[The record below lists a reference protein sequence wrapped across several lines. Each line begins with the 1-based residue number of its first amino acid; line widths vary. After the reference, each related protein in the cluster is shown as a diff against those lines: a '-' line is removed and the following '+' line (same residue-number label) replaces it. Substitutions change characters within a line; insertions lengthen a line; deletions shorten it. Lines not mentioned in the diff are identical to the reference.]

1 MIYPVVRE
9 LAVDQIPVAVTC
21 RVLRLAPSGY
31 YDWVGRPLTG
41 RDLEDAYLLNEIVD
55 IHRASRGTYGV
66 PRVHAELKLGR
77 GIGCGRKRVERLMR
91 EAGLRGV
98 TRRRLRGLTKRDRD
112 ALPSDDLVNRC
123 FTVDAPDRLW
133 TADITEHPTAEGKV
147 YAAVVLDAFS
157 RRVIGLSIA
166 DHLRA
171 EIVVDALQ
179 MAIWRRAG
187 KVEGTIHHSDHGC
200 QYTSWAFGQRLRAA
214 GILGSMGSVGDAL
227 DNAVSEAFFAT
238 LQAELL
244 DRRSWDTRAELA
256 NAIFEYVECFYNPR
270 RRHSALGYLSPVE
283 FEHRHHDRNREQE
296 IAA

>member
-55 IHRASRGTYGV
+55 IHRASRGTYGA
-66 PRVHAELKLGR
+66 PRVHAELKLGK

-147 YAAVVLDAFS
+147 YAAVVVDAFS

-214 GILGSMGSVGDAL
+214 GSWARWAASGMPSTTPSPRRSSRPCRPSCSTGAAGTPAASWPTRSSSTSSASTTRAGVLRGSWSCC
-227 DNAVSEAFFAT
+227 AT
-238 LQAELL
+238 LC
-244 DRRSWDTRAELA
+244 RSDTRSVLQH
-256 NAIFEYVECFYNPR
+256 I
-270 RRHSALGYLSPVE
+270 S
-283 FEHRHHDRNREQE
+283 
-296 IAA
+296 